1 MVSELGARSMKHR
14 LSVALGCRGNILEV
28 LRETAI
34 TLGDDGWPPGD
45 PAREGAVM
53 VSGLRRWTEN

>member
-1 MVSELGARSMKHR
+1 VKWTGRTQYEAPL
-14 LSVALGCRGNILEV
+14 VALHCHGNVLEV

-45 PAREGAVM
+45 PEQEGAV
-53 VSGLRRWTEN
+53 VISGLRRLVEN